1 MKMKNAEPTLES
13 IEDYDGKEST
23 EKRMTVWI
31 VILSGLLIGAV
42 YGIIQA
48 NSSVSDDL
56 GISHAADTGM
66 YKH

>member
-1 MKMKNAEPTLES
+1 MNNTEPTLPML
-13 IEDYDGKEST
+13 EDYNGRESK

-42 YGIIQA
+42 YGIISA

-56 GISHAADTGM
+56 GASHITGM

>member
-1 MKMKNAEPTLES
+1 MKMKNIEPTLEG
-13 IEDYDGKEST
+13 IEDYNGQESK

-42 YGIIQA
+42 YTIIAA

-56 GISHAADTGM
+56 GVSHTAGM
-66 YKH
+66 FKH